1 MWKDLKL
8 LRMGLLVFFNLFF
21 MLCILCVNVYA
32 QETIKINR
40 TTLSF
45 NKIIYAD
52 STTGNDTTGTGTAQ
66 KPYKTIQK
74 AQSQVSSG
82 DAVVLK
88 GTFDV
93 GKSYS
98 FKSGVSFIGYE
109 LNTTIIG
116 TDIWYGNS
124 SFYRMVFDYAK
135 RDETWTI
142 GGTVNIYNVVI
153 KNQYSSNGSIE
164 LFNTYTG
171 NMWNCL
177 VANGNWNSLYWSS
190 MNGNFKNNAISK
202 TYNWSPFTLQG
213 VTYDSTFRITSGGWQ
228 NTGTGTN
235 PDGTRASIGVYGGD
249 FAWGWVDP
257 NIPPKVP
264 DYNVT
269 TQENTAVSGKVEGT
283 DSNGDTLAY
292 TTKSPPGN
300 GDLNLSSDGSWIYT
314 PKSDFT
320 GTDQFVIQVSD
331 GKGGIA
337 NSTVT
342 ITVNHINRAPQIDL
356 IENKVTE
363 EGKTL
368 GFTVTASDPDG
379 DTISLAAKGLPE
391 GATLDPLTKTFSWTP
406 DYNQAGNY
414 TVNFTVTDDSLTS
427 GQDVIITVNNVETW
441 LTKPNMSTM
450 RSSVT
455 SVALDDSLYVIGG
468 INATGSLNTLEQFCP
483 STNTWV
489 SRASMPTARQSA
501 GAAVVNGKFYVIGG
515 KSGISVVNVV
525 EEYDPESD
533 TWTTK
538 SPMPTARFGLST
550 VSVNGKIY
558 AIGGY
563 TGTNYLSTVEEYDP
577 ETDTWTKK
585 ASMSVRRTTMGA
597 DVINGKI
604 YVVCGFNGTYLNM
617 LEEYDPLTNIW
628 NTKANIPTA
637 RRGAGAA
644 AVNGKLL
651 VAGGYNGT
659 DLNVLEEFD
668 LVANTWTVKENMPTA
683 RGWVGIAMLNNE
695 IYISGGNSSNASYLN
710 ILEVYAP

>member
-8 LRMGLLVFFNLFF
+8 PRMGLLVFFNLFF

-142 GGTVNIYNVVI
+142 GGTVNLYNVVI

-202 TYNWSPFTLQG
+202 TFSWSPFVLRG
-213 VTYDSTFRITSGGWQ
+213 VTYDSSFRITSGGWQ

-269 TQENTAVSGKVEGT
+269 TQENTSISGKVEGT

-292 TTKSPPGN
+292 TTKSTPVN
-300 GDLNLSSDGSWIYT
+300 GELNLSSDGSWIYT
-314 PKSDFT
+314 PNSDFI
-320 GTDQFVIQVSD
+320 GADQFVIQVSD

-337 NSTVT
+337 NSTITV
-342 ITVNHINRAPQIDL
+342 TVNHINRAPQIDL

-368 GFTVTASDPDG
+368 EFTVTASDPDG
-379 DTISLAAKGLPE
+379 DTISLAANGLPE
-391 GATLDPLTKTFSWTP
+391 GATFDPLTKTFSWTP

-414 TVNFTVTDDSLTS
+414 TVNFTVTADSLTS

-450 RSSVT
+450 RSSVA

-489 SRASMPTARQSA
+489 SRANMPTARQGA
-501 GAAVVNGKFYVIGG
+501 GAAVVNGKLYVIGG

-550 VSVNGKIY
+550 VAVNGKIY

-577 ETDTWTKK
+577 ETDTWTKN
-585 ASMSVRRTTMGA
+585 ASMSVRRTAMGA

-604 YVVCGFNGTYLNM
+604 YVVCGFNGTYLSTV
-617 LEEYDPLTNIW
+617 EEYDPLTNIW

-683 RGWVGIAMLNNE
+683 RGWVGIATLNNE
-695 IYISGGNSSNASYLN
+695 IYIPGGNSSNASYLN